1 MIKKKLGKFILITL
15 FILFSLL
22 IFSQETS
29 IYRDISKEHWAYK
42 AIDNLT
48 QKGIIER
55 DSYFFNGEDSV
66 SRYEMSFYLY
76 RVLNKIDKEK
86 ATKDDL
92 LILENLVGEFAED
105 LLKFGFDINS
115 YTQKI
120 SEIEKSVN
128 ENKDISSKNTNDISE
143 LENRLKLLESYLL
156 EENEIESEKT
166 KILYRKFG
174 IIENMDLKLNNSIYY
189 YNNSETN
196 KYNNKYDIEFL
207 INNKFY
213 EVGLSYKSYIKTDN
227 KLNLKAKIEKNIDT
241 YFDFKFNTIGY
252 EKVLTSYFNTLDYD
266 NYNYEKRDFYT
277 DGIEIKIKNNFLY
290 IERDRE
296 DEEKLYVIDKFTLN
310 FFESLVIADL
320 NNSNIEYELTLK
332 KDFKDNKYG
341 VAVAYSEINKKD
353 FLDKETDISFIN
365 LNGYYKYKKWLI
377 NTGYEKKD
385 SQNTLYNSI
394 YSYLIYSFKDDSK
407 IFYKIEFFD
416 TVFDNYFNH
425 HFIIKNESGKINT
438 YFLYSKYNIDKNNY
452 NNSSISIDE
461 FKKENN
467 FSEMI
472 IKLKYNL
479 SEKIDINVSYR
490 EEKMIEKNT
499 RNGFYLIEIG
509 YKFKE
514 NKRAFLRYL
523 KNDEIYYDRQKDINY
538 ETIDLDFDIYSGII
552 DKAEDG
558 RIELG
563 LELKF

>member
-1 MIKKKLGKFILITL
+1 MIKKKLSKFILITL

-227 KLNLKAKIEKNIDT
+227 KLNLKAKVEKNIDT

-252 EKVLTSYFNTLDYD
+252 EKILTSYFNTLDYD

-341 VAVAYSEINKKD
+341 AAVAYSEINKKD